1 MSDKKRADR
10 AEAKLRE
17 LIEAAEERDR
27 FMNLEEPGLPDSK
40 ERNDFCDAKYRAWER
55 YQAAL
60 TTASEAFFKRS
71 T

>member
-60 TTASEAFFKRS
+60 TTAKEGWK
-71 T
+71 